1 MMKPVLKT
9 GRKMLWMAAIAERN
23 MPMLLL
29 QEKDS
34 VKSKHPPYLR
44 EHHFQL
50 NVTAVP
56 SPSASEKDEKCATWN
71 KVGAKNIL
79 ASMLNSQSKK
89 YTNNNLTPINK
100 GKGITEKLQQ
110 KSKWKLL
117 EDMP

>member
-44 EHHFQL
+44 EYFDIIF
-50 NVTAVP
+50 N
-56 SPSASEKDEKCATWN
+56 
-71 KVGAKNIL
+71 
-79 ASMLNSQSKK
+79 
-89 YTNNNLTPINK
+89 
-100 GKGITEKLQQ
+100 
-110 KSKWKLL
+110 
-117 EDMP
+117 